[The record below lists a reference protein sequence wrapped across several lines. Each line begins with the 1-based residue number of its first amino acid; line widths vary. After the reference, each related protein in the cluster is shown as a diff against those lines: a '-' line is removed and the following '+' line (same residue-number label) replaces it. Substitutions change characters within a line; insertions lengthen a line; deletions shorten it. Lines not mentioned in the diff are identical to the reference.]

1 MGVHDHVEERAVQH
15 HLLRQ
20 AGVIGVGVRLHRRGR
35 GGPRAALVHLDE
47 GAVPHGADIEAVV
60 GGAAHTAQVGGG
72 QVEQVGDAHGLQG
85 RCQLQLRAAGE
96 LGQGR
101 LHLAVMVLADEVIEL
116 GAVKRGQELRQGRAL
131 VRQQRREGVA
141 PAGVGLQKARRAVAG
156 EVDALLAPH
165 KLRVLPRAVG
175 GVERV
180 LPHGVLVVIVL
191 PFGIE
196 GGGVDQVQHGHV
208 AGCAL
213 RQDGVDHAGG
223 VLLHPGVHIGGQGGI
238 KGGAVDLRAV
248 VADAGAE
255 EIVLHPERVPQP
267 QGVGQGEAGLFTVVG
282 QAHAEGVEVVVQ
294 FGQAHAHGVFHLL
307 QRLAGRAVGRHAQ
320 GIQDGQRGEQAA
332 GAARVGVLQQG
343 QGKGRDRRAAV
354 GQVGGSVEGL
364 RADVAGQ
371 LLGVDAA
378 GHQRQRR
385 QQRQQ
390 QRCDTFFHGAVL
402 LSQGTFTYIDA
413 VQAGKVSSRRGF
425 LIQMIPQRRRFLKW
439 EASPGGRREFFSRR
453 VHRQDAGAFI

>member
-1 MGVHDHVEERAVQH
+1 M
-15 HLLRQ
+15 
-20 AGVIGVGVRLHRRGR
+20 
-35 GGPRAALVHLDE
+35 
-47 GAVPHGADIEAVV
+47 
-60 GGAAHTAQVGGG
+60 
-72 QVEQVGDAHGLQG
+72 
-85 RCQLQLRAAGE
+85 
-96 LGQGR
+96 
-101 LHLAVMVLADEVIEL
+101 
-116 GAVKRGQELRQGRAL
+116 
-131 VRQQRREGVA
+131 
-141 PAGVGLQKARRAVAG
+141 
-156 EVDALLAPH
+156 
-165 KLRVLPRAVG
+165 LRVLPRAVG

-213 RQDGVDHAGG
+213 RQNGVDHAGG

-364 RADVAGQ
+364 GADVAGQ
-371 LLGVDAA
+371 LLGADAA

-390 QRCDTFFHGAVL
+390 QRCDTFFHGGSPPFARDVHLHRRSTGGKSFLPPRLSHPNDTTAAAV
-402 LSQGTFTYIDA
+402 SQVG
-413 VQAGKVSSRRGF
+413 
-425 LIQMIPQRRRFLKW
+425 
-439 EASPGGRREFFSRR
+439 ASLAGRRKFFSRR